1 MSVIKLMFNCTAEAD
16 EQSYVY
22 YEWQY
27 ISIAVTFDLLL
38 SQWMNTLVI
47 VWECVCERERVC
59 VCVWERERVSVCV
72 CVRECVCVCVCL
84 LVTAV
89 LVWIFNF
96 ADKHWQ
102 GGFVC
107 TSQVLTNV
115 YTHTYTHTQS
125 HTHSLMV
132 SAVFDWQLSSSSSRL
147 SAAPTVSSA
156 VLYVFCIVNLSTRMK
171 QGPLG
176 NYPRCCFKP
185 AVTGDCTALQGRIII
200 SSSAAR

>member
-1 MSVIKLMFNCTAEAD
+1 MSNHTCIMNGSISVLQWPLTCC
-16 EQSYVY
+16 SRS
-22 YEWQY
+22 EWTR
-27 ISIAVTFDLLL
+27 SL
-38 SQWMNTLVI
+38 SFENV
-47 VWECVCERERVC
+47 CVREREC
-59 VCVWERERVSVCV
+59 VCVWERERVSV

-115 YTHTYTHTQS
+115 YTHTHT

-156 VLYVFCIVNLSTRMK
+156 VLYVLCIVNLSTRMK